1 MVYTE
6 TMLFENREEAGKL
19 LADILKYYKDQPDVV
34 VLGLPRG
41 GVVIAAEIAK
51 KLNVPLDVVVPR
63 KIGHPIN
70 PEFAVGAIT
79 EDSEL
84 IFDKESASFL
94 DLDYESIKPIIDEER
109 KELKRRIELYRKG
122 KPPLDLKDKRV
133 ILVDDGIATGHTML
147 VSIATVKKH
156 NPKEIIVAVPVLPL
170 SAVERF
176 QKACDHLIYLASPKH
191 FYAIGAFYRK
201 FGQTSDK
208 EVLDL
213 LGTNT
218 ASNKI

>member
-1 MVYTE
+1 
-6 TMLFENREEAGKL
+6 MLFQNRQEAGKL
-19 LADILKYYKDQPDVV
+19 LGNILRAFKGHKETI

-41 GVVIAAEIAK
+41 GVVVAAEIAK
-51 KLNVPLDVVVPR
+51 TLDCLLDVIVPR

-84 IFDKESASFL
+84 IFDRESSTFL
-94 DLDYESIKPIIDEER
+94 DLDYEAIKPIIEEER

-122 KPPLDLKDKRV
+122 KPPLDLKEKQV

-147 VSIATVKKH
+147 VSIASVKKQQ
-156 NPKEIIVAVPVLPL
+156 PKEIIVAVPVLPL
-170 SAVERF
+170 SNVDVI
-176 QKACDHLIYLASPKH
+176 QKACDHLAYLASPKH
-191 FYAIGAFYRK
+191 FYAIGAFYK
-201 FGQTSDK
+201 DFGQTTDK

-213 LGTNT
+213 LSLKLGTF
-218 ASNKI
+218 